1 VRTGKEN
8 VGTPFLG
15 VAQTVLDVDDAKAHP
30 VWEVERLAVLSI
42 LVWAGLRLF
51 RAPHPNGL
59 RAAWVLATLLA
70 LSLGGWTY
78 DVQFL
83 RAINE
88 AIGLSLL
95 VLVADRARISRLL
108 VSGAALL
115 SLYVGWQY
123 TTVV

>member
-1 VRTGKEN
+1 VR
-8 VGTPFLG
+8 
-15 VAQTVLDVDDAKAHP
+15 
-30 VWEVERLAVLSI
+30 
-42 LVWAGLRLF
+42 LVRGRY
-51 RAPHPNGL
+51 PNGL
-59 RAAWVLATLLA
+59 RVAWVLSALLA

-95 VLVADRARISRLL
+95 VLVVDRAVISRLL
-108 VSGAALL
+108 VSGATLL